1 MSVKRLY
8 SSELCAQNC
17 SAYLYKVLP
26 DLQMKSIPGLLPFNA
41 DFIWTGVH
49 GLY

>member
-8 SSELCAQNC
+8 CSELCAQNC
-17 SAYLYKVLP
+17 SAYLCEILP
-26 DLQMKSIPGLLPFNA
+26 ELQMKSIILLLFNA